1 MSQDKEDKSLTDQ
14 PTAPAPVPMWKRL
27 LPVLFVFA
35 FLAMAATP
43 SFAAG
48 FEDEIPG
55 FNIPVENI
63 MAAFWNGADMVF
75 GLTGLITLI
84 ALPYGISFAF
94 QVLSSIF
101 NRFTSAIRI

>member
-1 MSQDKEDKSLTDQ
+1 MSQDKEDKILTDQ

-35 FLAMAATP
+35 FLAMSAGT
-43 SFAAG
+43 SFASG
-48 FEDEIPG
+48 YDLVIPGDEI
-55 FNIPVENI
+55 
-63 MAAFWNGADMVF
+63 MDAFWNGADMVF

-94 QVLSSIF
+94 QFLTSIF
-101 NRFTSAIRI
+101 SRFTSAIRL